1 MGIQHV
7 IRFFFSLRTSLWL
20 LAFILVLFLAGA
32 FIMPGTKEFQLIHA
46 VPMFQWLM
54 KQPLSITWWLWCLIV
69 VISILSINTLLCS
82 VESIVR
88 KGRVTK
94 WLLLISPQIIH
105 IGFLF
110 ILLAHLLSAVGGFQ
124 RLTATHEGTYLK
136 MSEGNFIHVKNINIR
151 TNSSGYITDW
161 AVRVEFIDGGKTI
174 REDIMKPN
182 KPSLHRGFN
191 INVKDLRGF
200 PQKAVLLQVNR
211 EPGAFW
217 ALTGGVLVMVGTAIL
232 IILKIKIEK

>member
-1 MGIQHV
+1 MSIQHV
-7 IRFFFSLRTSLWL
+7 IRFFFSLRTTLWL
-20 LAFILVLFLAGA
+20 LVVILVLFLAGA
-32 FIMPGTKEFQLIHA
+32 FIMPGRKEFQLIHA

-54 KQPLSITWWLWCLIV
+54 KQPLSITWWLWCLII

-105 IGFLF
+105 IGSLF

-124 RLTATHEGTYLK
+124 RLTAAHEGTYLK
-136 MSEGNFIHVKNINIR
+136 MSEGNFIHVKNIDIR

-161 AVRVEFIDGGKTI
+161 TVRVEFIDRGKII

-182 KPSLHRGFN
+182 RPSLHQGLN
-191 INVKDLRGF
+191 INVKNLWGF
-200 PQKAVLLQVNR
+200 PRKAALLQVNR

-217 ALTGGVLVMVGTAIL
+217 ALIGGVLVMVGTAIL

>member
-1 MGIQHV
+1 V
-7 IRFFFSLRTSLWL
+7 
-20 LAFILVLFLAGA
+20 VAGLYPRPVFRRGVYYA
-32 FIMPGTKEFQLIHA
+32 GDKRVSAYPCSTDVSMVDETTVRHN
-46 VPMFQWLM
+46 
-54 KQPLSITWWLWCLIV
+54 V
-69 VISILSINTLLCS
+69 VVVVFNCC
-82 VESIVR
+82 
-88 KGRVTK
+88 

-124 RLTATHEGTYLK
+124 RLTAAREGTYLK
-136 MSEGNFIHVKNINIR
+136 VSEGNFIHVKNIDIR
-151 TNSSGYITDW
+151 TNSSGYTTDW

-174 REDIMKPN
+174 REDIIKPN
-182 KPSLHRGFN
+182 KPSLHRGLN

-200 PQKAVLLQVNR
+200 PQKKAALLQVNR

-217 ALTGGVLVMVGTAIL
+217 ALIGGILVMAGTAIL

>member
-1 MGIQHV
+1 
-7 IRFFFSLRTSLWL
+7 
-20 LAFILVLFLAGA
+20 
-32 FIMPGTKEFQLIHA
+32 
-46 VPMFQWLM
+46 
-54 KQPLSITWWLWCLIV
+54 
-69 VISILSINTLLCS
+69 
-82 VESIVR
+82 
-88 KGRVTK
+88 VTK

-124 RLTATHEGTYLK
+124 RLTAANEGTYLK
-136 MSEGNFIHVKNINIR
+136 MSEGNFIHVKNINIL
-151 TNSSGYITDW
+151 TNSSGYITNW

-182 KPSLHRGFN
+182 KPSLHRGLN

-217 ALTGGVLVMVGTAIL
+217 ALIGGVLVMVGTAIL